1 MGGTS
6 VKSIIMKYILSLLI
20 IAGALQ
26 SNAQQLDIQ
35 AHRGGRGLMP
45 ENTIPAMLNGVKL
58 GVQTLEL
65 DTHITADGKVVVS
78 HDGMM
83 TSAIMQKPD
92 GTDIP
97 KDEQKQHVLYKM
109 TYDSIRLYIEGVKPY
124 PAFPQQQK
132 IKTYK
137 PLLADLIDSVEAYTK
152 ARHLKPVYYNI
163 ETKSNPAGDNTDNPI
178 PTVFVKLL
186 LEVINSKHITNRV
199 IIQSFDPRTL
209 QVLHQQLPKIK
220 TAFLVQTGN
229 YDSSIKLLGFTPT
242 ILSPE
247 QKIVTADM
255 VTAAHKNNVK
265 VIPWTINNEADMK
278 ALADLK
284 VDGLISDYP
293 DRLVKLFGSY
303 QK

>member
-1 MGGTS
+1 
-6 VKSIIMKYILSLLI
+6 MKYIFSLLI
-20 IAGALQ
+20 SISFLQ
-26 SNAQQLDIQ
+26 LKAQQVLDVE

-45 ENTIPAMLNGVKL
+45 ENTIPAMLNGVRI
-58 GVQTLEL
+58 GAHTLEL

-83 TSAIMQKPD
+83 TAAIMQKPD
-92 GTDIP
+92 GTNLT
-97 KDEQKQHVLYKM
+97 KAEEKQHILYKM
-109 TYDSIRLYIEGVKPY
+109 SYDSIRMYIEGAKNY
-124 PAFPQQQK
+124 PAFPQQRK
-132 IKTYK
+132 VKTYK

-152 ARHLKPVYYNI
+152 ANHLKPVYYNI
-163 ETKSNPAGDNTDNPI
+163 ETKSALTGDNIENPI

-186 LEVINSKHITNRV
+186 MDVIAQKHITDRV

-209 QVLHQQLPKIK
+209 QILHQQMPNVK
-220 TAFLVQTGN
+220 TAFLVQTGD
-229 YDSSIKLLGFTPT
+229 YDGSIKTLGFTPT

-255 VTAAHKNNVK
+255 VNNAHKNHVQ
-265 VIPWTINNEADMK
+265 VIPWTVNDEAAMK

-293 DRLVKLFGSY
+293 DKLVKLFGSY

>member
-1 MGGTS
+1 
-6 VKSIIMKYILSLLI
+6 MKYIFSLLI
-20 IAGALQ
+20 SISFLQ
-26 SNAQQLDIQ
+26 LKAQQAFDVE

-45 ENTIPAMLNGVKL
+45 ENTIPAMLNGVHI
-58 GVQTLEL
+58 GAHTLEL

-83 TSAIMQKPD
+83 TAAIMQKPD
-92 GTDIP
+92 GTNLT
-97 KDEQKQHVLYKM
+97 KAEEKQHILYKM
-109 TYDSIRLYIEGVKPY
+109 TYDSIRMYIEGVKNY

-132 IKTYK
+132 VKTYK
-137 PLLADLIDSVEAYTK
+137 PLLADLIDSVEAYVK
-152 ARHLKPVYYNI
+152 ANHLKPVYYNI
-163 ETKSNPAGDNTDNPI
+163 ETKSKVTDDNIENPI

-186 LEVINSKHITNRV
+186 MDVITQKHITDRV
-199 IIQSFDPRTL
+199 IIQSFDIRTL
-209 QVLHQQLPKIK
+209 QVLHEQMPMVK
-220 TAFLVQTGN
+220 TALLISTGDYGTN
-229 YDSSIKLLGFTPT
+229 IKLLGFTPT

-255 VTAAHKNNVK
+255 VTTAHKNNVQ
-265 VIPWTINNEADMK
+265 VIPWTVNDEAAMK

-293 DRLVKLFGSY
+293 DKLVKLFGSY

>member
-1 MGGTS
+1 
-6 VKSIIMKYILSLLI
+6 MKYILSLLI
-20 IAGALQ
+20 TAGSLQ
-26 SNAQQLDIQ
+26 LKAQQFDIQ

-45 ENTIPAMLNGVKL
+45 ENSIPAMLNGVKL

-65 DTHITADGKVVVS
+65 DTRITADGKVVVS
-78 HDGMM
+78 HDGVM
-83 TSAIMQKPD
+83 TATFMQKPD
-92 GTDIP
+92 GTDLT
-97 KDEQKQHVLYKM
+97 KAEEKQHALYKM
-109 TYDSIRLYIEGVKPY
+109 TYDSIRMYIEGVKNY
-124 PAFPQQQK
+124 ADFPQQQK
-132 IKTYK
+132 VKTYK

-152 ARHLKPVYYNI
+152 AKHLKPVYYNI
-163 ETKSNPAGDNTDNPI
+163 ETKSSASGDNINNPV

-186 LEVINSKHITNRV
+186 MEVITSRHITSRV

-209 QVLHQQLPKIK
+209 KVLHQQMPEVK
-220 TAFLVQTGN
+220 TAFLIQTGD
-229 YDSSIKLLGFTPT
+229 YDSNIKLLGFTPT

-255 VTAAHKNNVK
+255 VTTAHKNNVK
-265 VIPWTINNEADMK
+265 VIPWTVNDEAAMK

-293 DRLVKLFGSY
+293 DKLVKLFGSY